1 MLDNLQKV
9 LRLSVTMLMLL
20 LISACASNVVVK
32 GKVPTPL
39 VEKIPLSGK
48 LVYSDEFKSYT
59 YNEAEKGR
67 ALTSLNFGQ
76 AQVDLFNDV
85 FNAVLV
91 NSNEQNDA
99 ADLIIEPEIID
110 FQYTVPR
117 ETKLKLY
124 EIWLKY
130 RLKISNS
137 SNQQLADWVV
147 KGYGKTPTGTLTSAS
162 SAFNAAANVALRDV
176 GAQLSIG
183 FARQPNIKAMLGGG
197 ASTAQRSQESSLEET
212 ALDKTASDKKE
223 DQ

>member
-1 MLDNLQKV
+1 MLDNKKIVSRLRIA
-9 LRLSVTMLMLL
+9 LRLSTTMLVLL
-20 LISACASNVVVK
+20 FMSACASNVVVK
-32 GKVPTPL
+32 GQVPTPL
-39 VEKIPLSGK
+39 IEKIPLSGK
-48 LVYSDEFKSYT
+48 LVYSDAFKNYT
-59 YNEAEKGR
+59 YNEADKAR
-67 ALTSLNFGQ
+67 ALKSLNFGQ
-76 AQVDLFNDV
+76 AQIDLFNDV
-85 FNAVLV
+85 FNAVLSRV
-91 NSNEQNDA
+91 SEKNDS

-183 FARQPNIKAMLGGG
+183 FARQPSIETMIGDSKAARAPVSQAREEQPLEIKEG
-197 ASTAQRSQESSLEET
+197 Q
-212 ALDKTASDKKE
+212 
-223 DQ
+223 